1 MLPRQKSNNI
11 ALKKKRQS
19 NNFLS
24 SKPLSYAIFS
34 SFRPSEGMISMHRGK
49 SHVSYL
55 TLQSALQSTNSCIAL
70 INFSQ
75 NALGDNLIKKK

>member
-34 SFRPSEGMISMHRGK
+34 SFRPSEGMISMHRK

-55 TLQSALQSTNSCIAL
+55 TLQQCTA
-70 INFSQ
+70 
-75 NALGDNLIKKK
+75 KH

>member
-11 ALKKKRQS
+11 AQKKRQS

-24 SKPLSYAIFS
+24 SKPLSYAILS
-34 SFRPSEGMISMHRGK
+34 SFRPSEGMISMHGK

-55 TLQSALQSTNSCIAL
+55 TLQECTA
-70 INFSQ
+70 
-75 NALGDNLIKKK
+75 KH